1 MSKLRMAVGMMA
13 GALLLAAPA
22 FSQIEKQGQGQ
33 TIVTILPKQ
42 DGATPADVS
51 AQNLKIQVNGKDS
64 SITSF
69 KPFGPATPLEMVV
82 LIDGG
87 ARNGL
92 GSQLS
97 ELAGFIQRLPPN
109 AKVAVAYMQNG
120 RALFTGP
127 LSEDRALVQK
137 GLHLHGGVPG
147 MNASPYFCISDL
159 AKNWP
164 SNDRTAR
171 REVIAITDGVDN
183 YDRRYDPDD
192 PYLQAAITDSVRAG
206 LVIYT
211 IYWRDQGR
219 ANNTNYENNAGQNLM
234 LQVTQATGGRSYW
247 EGMGNPVS
255 FQPYLEDLNR
265 RLRNQY
271 ELSFVTNLNGKPE
284 VATLKLKLKVPGSS
298 VDIPNQVFVYH
309 PGATQD

>member
-1 MSKLRMAVGMMA
+1 MAVGMMA

-137 GLHLHGGVPG
+137 GLHLPGGVPG

>member
-137 GLHLHGGVPG
+137 GLHLPGGVPG